1 MSIQIKNTR
10 DLLQED
16 LRLKIL
22 IYGPSGVGK
31 TEFAS
36 GAPNPIVAACETGHG
51 KGLLTV
57 ADKGLAHIEPETYSE
72 IEQFCSGTIPGQE
85 SYDTYVLDGM
95 SYLTDTTIKN
105 YALSVQ
111 RSGGDAQRRA
121 MGIPE
126 MSDYGV
132 MAELERRLLAKLLG
146 QPKHIIVTCLMDYYQ
161 PFEAGTQPRK
171 EKIGG
176 PDLPG
181 MMRLG
186 ASAMFDCVFRLWTEP
201 ALKDPKNPSSRY
213 HKRVFL
219 TDGDGKYLAKSRLR
233 NGLVNLFPT
242 EVPFDLETETGTF
255 GWFLNKALERTSV
268 AARQ

>member
-1 MSIQIKNTR
+1 MSIQIRNTQ
-10 DLLQED
+10 DLLQEE

-31 TEFAS
+31 SEFAS
-36 GAPNPIVAACETGHG
+36 GAPNPIIAACETGHG

-57 ADKGLAHIEPETYSE
+57 ADKGLPFLEPETYSE
-72 IEQFCSGTIPGQE
+72 VEQFCSGGVPGQDR
-85 SYDTYVLDGM
+85 YDTYVFDGF
-95 SYLTDTTIKN
+95 SYLTDTVIKN
-105 YALSVQ
+105 HALGVQ
-111 RSGGDAQRRA
+111 RSGGNSQKRS

-126 MSDYGV
+126 MDDYGV

-161 PFEAGTQPRK
+161 PPEGGTQPKK
-171 EKIGG
+171 ERIGG

-186 ASAMFDCVFRLWTEP
+186 SSAMFDFVFRLWTEP
-201 ALKDPKNPSSRY
+201 ALRDPRDPKSRY

-219 TDGDGKYLAKSRLR
+219 TDGNGQYLAKSRLR
-233 NGLVNLFPT
+233 HGLVNLYPT
-242 EVPFDLETETGTF
+242 EVEFNLESGSGTF
-255 GWFLNKALERTSV
+255 NWFLEKALERRKAQTP
-268 AARQ
+268 Q